1 MSFRNSFSDRF
12 GRDSNRGGSSR
23 MFGSRGGSS
32 ISNDT
37 RLSKPR
43 WDKLKLAPFEKNFY
57 QEPLVLRSRPRSEDE
72 QFYSSNSVV
81 VRGKSIP
88 RPMLTFAETGFPEG
102 ILQQL
107 NSSFE
112 KPSVIQAVSWP
123 IGLSG
128 LDMVGIAQ
136 TGSGKTLAFLLPAIV
151 HIKNQARLAR
161 GDGPIV
167 LIVAPTRELA
177 QQVQAVAQAYGT
189 RLGLRSVCVYGG
201 AAKGPQQRELQR
213 GVEICIATP
222 GRLIDF
228 IKMGVTNLRRCTY
241 LVLDEADRMLDM
253 GFEPQITQIV
263 DQIRP
268 DKQTLMYSAT
278 WPSEVRALAEKY
290 LHDYVFV
297 NIGSLELAANHNITQ
312 VVEIVP
318 EFEKHDRLLKLLQE
332 ITHGEDP
339 KTLIFVETKRK
350 ADELTRWLRQK
361 GWPALC
367 IHGDKAQT
375 ERDWVLTEFRTGKS
389 PILIAT
395 DVAARGL
402 DVDDIKYVINY
413 DYPQC
418 SEDYVHRIGRT
429 GRCNRK
435 GTAYTFFNSTN
446 ARYAKDLLEVLK
458 EAKQEINPKL
468 YEMLDMARG
477 AGKPRNRYSR
487 WKGDDNFASRKR
499 TIEQTDCYGE
509 KRARTGGD
517 AMMNGGFGF
526 GAYRSGGNFGSS
538 AVTVGKSGAAGF
550 SATTQ
555 WGQQRAAWGAGGT
568 IQTTSSN
575 GAGGYGGAASVTRRW

>member
-1 MSFRNSFSDRF
+1 MCPSSGQKLFRFSFRNSFTDRF
-12 GRDSNRGGSSR
+12 GKDSNRGGSSR
-23 MFGSRGGSS
+23 TFGGGRGNSNVG
-32 ISNDT
+32 NDT

-57 QEPLVLRSRPRSEDE
+57 REPLVLRSRPRSEDE

-88 RPMLTFAETGFPEG
+88 RPMLTFAETGFPEV

-107 NSSFE
+107 NANFE

-228 IKMGVTNLRRCTY
+228 VKMGVTNLRRCTY

-297 NIGSLELAANHNITQ
+297 NVGSLELAANHNITQ
-312 VVEIVP
+312 VVEIVQ

-375 ERDWVLTEFRTGKS
+375 EREWVLTEFRSGKS

-468 YEMLDMARG
+468 YEMLDMAR
-477 AGKPRNRYSR
+477 
-487 WKGDDNFASRKR
+487 
-499 TIEQTDCYGE
+499 
-509 KRARTGGD
+509 
-517 AMMNGGFGF
+517 
-526 GAYRSGGNFGSS
+526 
-538 AVTVGKSGAAGF
+538 KSGAAGF
-550 SATTQ
+550 GATTQ
-555 WGQQRAAWGAGGT
+555 WGQQRTAWGAGGT
-568 IQTTSSN
+568 ISTTSSN
-575 GAGGYGGAASVTRRW
+575 GAYGGAASVNRRW